1 MSKISFSEAVNII
14 PVSESTLRRHMR
26 SGKVSSE
33 KDRGGR
39 NLFDTAELARVYGD
53 LKINGNPS
61 LSSKPVNDGQMTDN
75 DTPTKI
81 VALLESQNTEL
92 KAQLEKAHT
101 ENAQLLELATSATE
115 TERTPDDPPAS
126 AQTTFLHIPTQ
137 EINSP
142 VCSPCRPRRTAISS
156 NSYQSP
162 ALRSPARL
170 AVFSLGSSEAPNN
183 PPDN

>member
-1 MSKISFSEAVNII
+1 MSKVTFGEAVNII

-33 KDRGGR
+33 KDHGGR

-53 LKINGNPS
+53 SEDLMAIPLGHLN
-61 LSSKPVNDGQMTDN
+61 LSTTGQMTDN

-101 ENAQLLELATSATE
+101 ENAQLLELATRLQKQNE
-115 TERTPDDPPAS
+115 LLMIPPP
-126 AQTTFLHIPTQ
+126 QPKRRFFTFL
-137 EINSP
+137 
-142 VCSPCRPRRTAISS
+142 RRK
-156 NSYQSP
+156 
-162 ALRSPARL
+162 
-170 AVFSLGSSEAPNN
+170 
-183 PPDN
+183 

>member
-1 MSKISFSEAVNII
+1 MTYVKNHVQRSRQDH
-14 PVSESTLRRHMR
+14 TRLRVHPPPSYALRQSVIRKNH
-26 SGKVSSE
+26 
-33 KDRGGR
+33 GGR

-101 ENAQLLELATSATE
+101 ENAQLLELATRLQKQNE
-115 TERTPDDPPAS
+115 LLMIPPP
-126 AQTTFLHIPTQ
+126 QPKRRFFTFL
-137 EINSP
+137 
-142 VCSPCRPRRTAISS
+142 RRK
-156 NSYQSP
+156 
-162 ALRSPARL
+162 
-170 AVFSLGSSEAPNN
+170 
-183 PPDN
+183 